1 MIQILYYILLLTLLI
16 HKTEQAGNDCIK
28 NNGKNGE
35 ECQGKSVI
43 VSMIEWNFIYEED
56 QSYVCCYY
64 KGKIGSQDYEGCF
77 PFFADYIMENKVNNL
92 LDDMEKGKWELALDV
107 PYNNPSVDC
116 HSEIISFNLIF
127 INIFLF
133 LIFCIFI

>member
-1 MIQILYYILLLTLLI
+1 MIQILYYILILDILI
-16 HKTEQAGNDCIK
+16 QKTEQAGNDCIK

-56 QSYVCCYY
+56 QSYACCYY

-107 PYNNPSVDC
+107 PYNNPSIDC
-116 HSEIISFNLIF
+116 NSEIISFNLIF